1 MTQTLSLDPTVTQKR
16 LGDGFYEQKLIR
28 EQVAELT
35 GRRFL
40 ADFRDDEQEY
50 KALMTNAIT
59 FGQQYNLRPGIALSA
74 QQVAQ
79 LTSDIVWL
87 VEQTVTLP
95 DGSTQKALVPQ
106 RYVKVQPGDL
116 DGGGALLAGKRYQ
129 CVRRTTRLCLTT
141 TGTVKSVSC

>member
-1 MTQTLSLDPTVTQKR
+1 MSKSLSLDPTVTQKR

-50 KALMTNAIT
+50 KALMN
-59 FGQQYNLRPGIALSA
+59 
-74 QQVAQ
+74 
-79 LTSDIVWL
+79 SDIVWL

-95 DGSTQKALVPQ
+95 DGSGQKVLVPQ
-106 RYVKVQPGDL
+106 VYRKLQ
-116 DGGGALLAGKRYQ
+116 
-129 CVRRTTRLCLTT
+129 
-141 TGTVKSVSC
+141 SVLNPT